1 MARLAGRGTGT
12 APRSIDVARLAGVS
26 QKTVSRVMNGE
37 QYVSGDLRRRVL
49 EAAETLGYRLN
60 HAARALASGRTRS
73 IGVVTLGT
81 ALYGPASLLMG
92 LERAVRDTGY
102 TLRVVNTVEGDAL
115 GIAGAVDSL
124 LDQGVDGIV
133 ISEPIDEEGDADLA
147 IRVDVPFLILG
158 APPPFTAH
166 RVVTAGLV
174 AHQLARAVTEHLL
187 DLGHPTVH
195 HLAGPQRWYAARD
208 RMEGWRATL
217 AAHGRR
223 EPPVLVGDW
232 SAASGHRAG
241 LELAGD
247 RDVTAVF
254 AANDDMAI
262 GLIRALLETGR
273 RVPEDVSVVGL
284 DDIPVAAYVSP
295 PLTTV
300 RQPFD
305 ATAEDGLRRL
315 VHAIENPD
323 ADPIPAEDPPV
334 NLVVRASTGPPP
346 SGAVSVGGAVLAG
359 GTAAPEGRAR
369 TTRTTAPGASD
380 GPSQVPAPQPNRT
393 TAPGQL
399 VSPGRTPSGARQPTA

>member
-1 MARLAGRGTGT
+1 MARLDGRSAGA

-37 QYVSGDLRRRVL
+37 QYVSDDARRRVL
-49 EAAETLGYRLN
+49 EAAEELGYRLN
-60 HAARALASGRTRS
+60 HAARVLASGRTRS

-92 LERAVRDTGY
+92 VERAVRNTGY
-102 TLRVVNTVEGDAL
+102 ALRVVNTMEGDTA

-133 ISEPIDEEGDADLA
+133 ISEPIDEGDANLSLH
-147 IRVDVPFLILG
+147 VDVPVLVLG
-158 APPPFTAH
+158 APPPFTAS

-174 AHQLARAVTEHLL
+174 ADQLARAVTEHLL
-187 DLGHPTVH
+187 ELGHPTVH

-208 RMEGWRATL
+208 RLEGWRATL
-217 AAHGRR
+217 AAHARP
-223 EPPVLVGDW
+223 EPPVIAGDW
-232 SAASGHRAG
+232 SAASGYRAG
-241 LELAGD
+241 RELAEDG
-247 RDVTAVF
+247 DVTAVF

-262 GLIRALLETGR
+262 GLIRALLEAGR

-305 ATAEDGLRRL
+305 ATAQDGLKRL

-323 ADPIPAEDPPV
+323 ADLIPVHDPPV
-334 NLVVRASTGPPP
+334 NLVVRASTAPP
-346 SGAVSVGGAVLAG
+346 
-359 GTAAPEGRAR
+359 
-369 TTRTTAPGASD
+369 
-380 GPSQVPAPQPNRT
+380 PNRT
-393 TAPGQL
+393 T
-399 VSPGRTPSGARQPTA
+399 PGRRRTRALLQENPVPRS

>member
-1 MARLAGRGTGT
+1 MARLASRSAGT
-12 APRSIDVARLAGVS
+12 APRSVDVARVAGVS

-37 QYVSGDLRRRVL
+37 QYVSGEVRRRVL
-49 EAAETLGYRLN
+49 EAAEGLGYRLN

-92 LERAVRDTGY
+92 VERAVRDTGY
-102 TLRVVNTVEGDAL
+102 ALRVVNTVEGDAA

-133 ISEPIDEEGDADLA
+133 ISEPIDEEGGEDLTA
-147 IRVDVPFLILG
+147 RLDVPVLVLG
-158 APPPFTAH
+158 APPPFAVH

-174 AHQLARAVTEHLL
+174 SHRLAAALTEHLL
-187 DLGHPTVH
+187 QLGHVTVH

-208 RMEGWRATL
+208 RLEGWRATL

-223 EPPVLVGDW
+223 EPPALVGDW
-232 SAASGHRAG
+232 SAASGYRAG
-241 LELAGD
+241 RGLVDAD
-247 RDVTAVF
+247 DVTAVF

-262 GLIRALLETGR
+262 GLIRGLLESGR
-273 RVPEDVSVVGL
+273 RVPQDVSVVGL

-305 ATAEDGLRRL
+305 ATAQDGIRRL

-323 ADPIPAEDPPV
+323 ENPIAVHDPPV
-334 NLVVRASTGPPP
+334 DLVVRASTAPP
-346 SGAVSVGGAVLAG
+346 
-359 GTAAPEGRAR
+359 
-369 TTRTTAPGASD
+369 
-380 GPSQVPAPQPNRT
+380 PNRT
-393 TAPGQL
+393 TPDGPPIRA
-399 VSPGRTPSGARQPTA
+399 